1 VEYGYSRH
9 DRVRP
14 TAEAGEHLP
23 RVIWILRFAEDLVL
37 QDYDRIG
44 AEHDRSGTL
53 PGNVLRFR
61 IRYAPGI
68 GPGPFTGQDTFIDIG
83 RKHRERDGELRQ

>member
-1 VEYGYSRH
+1 VH
-9 DRVRP
+9 T

-23 RVIWILRFAEDLVL
+23 RVVWISGFAEDMVL
-37 QDYDRIG
+37 QDNDRIR

-68 GPGPFTGQDTFIDIG
+68 GPGHFTGQDTFIDIG

>member
-14 TAEAGEHLP
+14 ATEAGEHLP
-23 RVIWILRFAEDLVL
+23 RIIWILRFAEDVVL
-37 QDYDRIG
+37 QDNDRIR
-44 AEHDRSGTL
+44 AEHDRSGVL
-53 PGNVLRFR
+53 PGNVPGFG
-61 IRYAPGI
+61 IRYPPGI
-68 GPGPFTGQDTFIDIG
+68 GPGHFTGHDTFIDIG